1 VKLADVAKKASVS
14 VTTVSRVLNGEEN
27 VRASTRSRVQGVIE
41 ELKYYPN
48 LHARSLAGGQSKT
61 LGMIVSN
68 LDNPFFLDVYRRFE
82 SLAMQKGFETIVA
95 ASHYDP
101 GRLRAILHSMIGR
114 RLAGIAAIVSE
125 TPREL
130 VSDLIGFGIPVV
142 VYDFARPGKGVTNI
156 RSNYK
161 HGMRQ
166 MVEYLYGLGHRRMA
180 FIAYPVPL
188 GPTEDRRQAFLDTM
202 AQQGGEARVIS
213 AHADGYL
220 GGREATRELLDSGFL
235 ATAILC
241 INDITA
247 VGVLK
252 ELNERAIC
260 VPDQISVT
268 GFDNIQLAQFTIPS
282 LTTVNIPRD
291 RIAELSFESLVP
303 TRPSGWKQG
312 RDFLLEPEL
321 ILRHSSGPA
330 AGQVTVRATRDEL
343 HIRN

>member
-1 VKLADVAKKASVS
+1 VKLADVAKKAKVS
-14 VTTVSRVLNGEEN
+14 VTTVSRVLNGDEN
-27 VRASTRSRVQGVIE
+27 VKSSTRSRVQQVIE

-48 LHARSLAGGQSKT
+48 LHARSLAGGTSRT

-82 SLAMQKGFETIVA
+82 TLATQAGFETVVS

-101 GRLRAILHSMIGR
+101 DRLRAILRSMIGR
-114 RLAGIAAIVSE
+114 RVAGVAAIVSE
-125 TPREL
+125 SSREL
-130 VSDLIGFGIPVV
+130 ISDLSGFGIPVV
-142 VYDFARPGKGVTNI
+142 VYDFSRPGKGITNV
-156 RSNYK
+156 RFNYRD
-161 HGMRQ
+161 GMRQ

-202 AQQGGEARVIS
+202 SGYAAEPQVIS
-213 AHADGYL
+213 ARADGYF
-220 GGREATRELLDSGFL
+220 GGREAAGELLESGFP

-241 INDITA
+241 VNDITA

-252 ELNERAIC
+252 ELSERKVRIPEQ
-260 VPDQISVT
+260 VSVT
-268 GFDNIQLAQFTIPS
+268 GFDNILLAEFTVPS

-291 RIAELSFESLVP
+291 RIAELCFESL
-303 TRPSGWKQG
+303 TASRTPSTKTG

-321 ILRHSSGPA
+321 TFRHSSGPPPSS
-330 AGQVTVRATRDEL
+330 
-343 HIRN
+343 

>member
-1 VKLADVAKKASVS
+1 MKLADVAKKAKVS
-14 VTTVSRVLNGEEN
+14 VTTVSRVLNGEES
-27 VRASTRSRVQGVIE
+27 VKASTRSRVQRVID

-48 LHARSLAGGQSKT
+48 LHARSLAGAQSKT

-101 GRLRAILHSMIGR
+101 GRLRSILCSMIGR

-125 TPREL
+125 TPLEL
-130 VSDLIGFGIPVV
+130 ISDLTGFGIPVV
-142 VYDFARPGKGVTNI
+142 VYDFARPGKGATNI

-166 MVEYLYGLGHRRMA
+166 MVEYLYSLGHRRMA

-202 AQQGGEARVIS
+202 AQHGAEARVIS
-213 AHADGYL
+213 TYADGYI
-220 GGREATRELLDSGFL
+220 GGREAARELIESGFPV
-235 ATAILC
+235 TAILC
-241 INDITA
+241 VNDITA
-247 VGVLK
+247 IGVLK
-252 ELNERAIC
+252 ELSEREIP
-260 VPDQISVT
+260 VPEQISVT

-291 RIAELSFESLVP
+291 RIAELSFESLVAA
-303 TRPSGWKQG
+303 RPSRAKAG

-321 ILRHSSGPA
+321 ILRRSSGPPP
-330 AGQVTVRATRDEL
+330 AG
-343 HIRN
+343 